1 MIINNSELIVVTYT
15 IYKERYFDK
24 KIYYADICGEIDY
37 I

>member
-1 MIINNSELIVVTYT
+1 MIINNSELIVVTY
-15 IYKERYFDK
+15 IKEWYFDK